1 MATFTWK
8 NNKDLEAFAKELGY
22 LAKNQA
28 LFGKAVY
35 AMADIVADAVRENI
49 DGLRAVPDEV
59 GLKRWKAG
67 KKKIL
72 LESEKK
78 GLQEG
83 FGISPMQRTDG
94 YYNVKLGFDGYDSM
108 ETNEYPNGHPIVMIA
123 RSLESGTSFMEKQ
136 PFVRDAV
143 NRSRKPAIKK
153 CGEIVDQ
160 EIKKQMD
167 GG

>member
-1 MATFTWK
+1 MAKLTWK
-8 NNKDLEAFAKELGY
+8 NDKTLEAYAKELGA

-28 LFGKAVY
+28 LFGKAIY

-78 GLQEG
+78 GLQDG
-83 FGISPMQRTDG
+83 FGISTMQKTDG
-94 YYNVKLGFDGYDSM
+94 YYNVKLGFDGYDSLK
-108 ETNEYPNGHPIVMIA
+108 TDKYPNGHPVVMIA
-123 RSLESGTSFMEKQ
+123 RSLDSGTSFMEKQ
-136 PFVRDAV
+136 PFVRNAV
-143 NRSRKPAIKK
+143 NRSKKPAIKK
-153 CGEIVDQ
+153 CGEIVDE